1 MTTSFLLPGR
11 NAQGLTLLGFVQT
24 IAAIHRACIE
34 RTVPLLLTLCLVAS
48 GCANRVQDV
57 LQPLA
62 VAPTNTNRVTMLV
75 ATTRKPSQDP
85 GKLYSGDRGTAISLN
100 SVDVSIPPDRNRK
113 IGEVQWPSRMP
124 PKPEREFAVTEV
136 AKVRSEGQALDWYRR
151 NRNSRRQVIIFV
163 HGFNNT
169 YADAVFRFAQIVHDS
184 GTDAA
189 PILFTWPSRG
199 RAFDYLYDK
208 ESANYSR
215 RALEDLI
222 LQAARSPD
230 VQDVTI
236 LAHSMGGW
244 LAAEALRG
252 VAMREK
258 SIPAKVKNVIL
269 ASPDID
275 IDVFRRQFVEMG
287 PKRPHFAILTS
298 TRDKALEF
306 SSWLSGGVD
315 RVGGSDLRPYAPL
328 LEELGVSVIDTTAI
342 ATSDPLGHNA
352 FADTPEIVRLLG
364 RRLAGQSLD
373 GGKASVTNQIG
384 MTAANFAG
392 SAARVAVAAPV
403 AVINPEAREVLKREL
418 LKRELSP
425 GGGQIVDGQISY

>member
-1 MTTSFLLPGR
+1 MTTSLTLPGR
-11 NAQGLTLLGFVQT
+11 IARGLTGLELPQT
-24 IAAIHRACIE
+24 ITAMCRGCME
-34 RTVPLLLTLCLVAS
+34 RTVPVLVALSLVAS
-48 GCANRVQDV
+48 SCANRVQDV

-62 VAPTNTNRVTMLV
+62 VAPTDTSRVTMLV
-75 ATTRKPSQDP
+75 ATTRKPSEDA

-100 SVDVSIPPDRNRK
+100 SVSVSVPPNRNRK

-124 PKPEREFAVTEV
+124 PNPEKEFAVTEV
-136 AKVRSEGQALDWYRR
+136 AKVQSEGQVLNWYRR
-151 NRNSRRQVIIFV
+151 NRNSKHQVIIFV

-199 RAFDYLYDK
+199 RVFDYLYDR

-222 LQAARSPD
+222 LQAAKSPD
-230 VQDVTI
+230 VDDVTI

-275 IDVFRRQFVEMG
+275 IDVFRRQFTEMG
-287 PKRPHFAILTS
+287 PRRPHFAILTS
-298 TRDKALEF
+298 TRDKALEV
-306 SSWLSGGVD
+306 SSWLSGGVN
-315 RVGGSDLRPYAPL
+315 RVGGADLRPYAPV
-328 LEELGVSVIDTTAI
+328 LEELGVSVIDTSTI
-342 ATSDPLGHNA
+342 ATNDPLGHNA
-352 FADTPEIVRLLG
+352 FADSPEIVGLLG
-364 RRLAGQSLD
+364 RRLAGQSLE
-373 GGKASVTNQIG
+373 GGEASVADQIG

-403 AVINPEAREVLKREL
+403 AVISPEAREVLKREIS
-418 LKRELSP
+418 LSN
-425 GGGQIVDGQISY
+425 GRIVDGQISY

>member
-1 MTTSFLLPGR
+1 MTTSLSLPGR
-11 NAQGLTLLGFVQT
+11 IAQGLTSFGFGFGKA
-24 IAAIHRACIE
+24 IAARLGRA
-34 RTVPLLLTLCLVAS
+34 VLVLVALSLVTS

-62 VAPTNTNRVTMLV
+62 VAPAGTSRVTMLV
-75 ATTRKPSQDP
+75 ATTRKPSEDP
-85 GKLYSGDRGTAISLN
+85 GKLFSGDRGTAISLN

-124 PKPEREFAVTEV
+124 PNPQKQFAVTQV
-136 AKVRSEGQALDWYRR
+136 AKVQSEGQAFDWYRK
-151 NRNSRRQVIIFV
+151 NRNTKHQVIIFV

-199 RAFDYLYDK
+199 RVFDYLYDK

-222 LQAARSPD
+222 LQAVKSPD
-230 VQDVTI
+230 VSDVTI

-258 SIPAKVKNVIL
+258 SIPTKVKNVVL

-275 IDVFRRQFVEMG
+275 IDVFRRQFTEMG
-287 PKRPHFAILTS
+287 PKRPHFVILTS
-298 TRDKALEF
+298 TRDKALEM
-306 SSWLSGGVD
+306 SSWLSGGVS

-328 LEELGVSVIDTTAI
+328 LDQLGVSVIDTSAI
-342 ATSDPLGHNA
+342 ATNDPLGHNA
-352 FADTPEIVRLLG
+352 FADSPEIVRLLG
-364 RRLAGQSLD
+364 RRLAGQSLE
-373 GGKASVTNQIG
+373 GGKASVADEIG

-392 SAARVAVAAPV
+392 TAARVAVAAPV
-403 AVINPEAREVLKREL
+403 AVISPEAREI
-418 LKRELSP
+418 LKRELSSN
-425 GGGQIVDGQISY
+425 GGKMVDGQIAY

>member
-1 MTTSFLLPGR
+1 
-11 NAQGLTLLGFVQT
+11 
-24 IAAIHRACIE
+24 
-34 RTVPLLLTLCLVAS
+34 VPALVALSLVAS
-48 GCANRVQDV
+48 GCAGRVQDV
-57 LQPLA
+57 LRPLA
-62 VAPTNTNRVTMLV
+62 VVPTGTSRVTMLV
-75 ATTRKPSQDP
+75 ATTRKPSEDP

-100 SVDVSIPPDRNRK
+100 SVAVSIPPDRNRK

-124 PKPEREFAVTEV
+124 PDPNKEFAVTQV
-136 AKVRSEGQALDWYRR
+136 DKVQSEGQALDWYRR
-151 NRNSRRQVIIFV
+151 NRNFRRQVIIFV

-199 RAFDYLYDK
+199 RVFDYLYDK

-222 LQAARSPD
+222 LQAANSPD
-230 VQDVTI
+230 VDDVTI

-258 SIPAKVKNVIL
+258 SIPSKVKNVIL

-275 IDVFRRQFVEMG
+275 IDVFRRQFTEMG

-298 TRDKALEF
+298 THDRALEV
-306 SSWLSGGVD
+306 SGWLSGGIN
-315 RVGGSDLRPYAPL
+315 RVGGSDLRPYAPVL
-328 LEELGVSVIDTTAI
+328 QELGVSVIDTSAI
-342 ATSDPLGHNA
+342 ATNDALGHNA
-352 FADTPEIVRLLG
+352 FADSPEIVRLLG
-364 RRLAGQSLD
+364 RRLAGQSLE
-373 GGKASVTNQIG
+373 GGKASVADQIG

-392 SAARVAVAAPV
+392 SAVRVAVAAPV
-403 AVINPEAREVLKREL
+403 VVISPEARDVLKRQ
-418 LKRELSP
+418 LSSDD
-425 GGGQIVDGQISY
+425 GKMVDGQISY

>member
-1 MTTSFLLPGR
+1 MAGSLLHPLR
-11 NAQGLTLLGFVQT
+11 AAT
-24 IAAIHRACIE
+24 IGTVRCACKA
-34 RTVPLLLTLCLVAS
+34 VPVLVVLSLVTS
-48 GCANRVQDV
+48 GCANRAQDV
-57 LQPLA
+57 LRPLA
-62 VAPTNTNRVTMLV
+62 VAPTGTTRVTMLV
-75 ATTRKPSQDP
+75 ATTRKPSEDP

-124 PKPEREFAVTEV
+124 PNPQKEFAVTHV
-136 AKVRSEGQALDWYRR
+136 DKVESEGKALDWYRK
-151 NRNSRRQVIIFV
+151 NRNTKHQVIIFV

-199 RAFDYLYDK
+199 RVFDYLYDK

-222 LQAARSPD
+222 LQTTQSPD
-230 VQDVTI
+230 VSDVTI

-258 SIPAKVKNVIL
+258 SIPAKVKNVVL

-275 IDVFRRQFVEMG
+275 IDVFRRQFTEMG

-298 TRDKALEF
+298 TRDKALEV
-306 SSWLSGGVD
+306 SGWLSGGVK
-315 RVGGSDLRPYAPL
+315 RLGGSDLKPYAPL
-328 LEELGVSVIDTTAI
+328 FNELGVSVIDTSAI
-342 ATSDPLGHNA
+342 ATNDPLGHNA
-352 FADTPEIVRLLG
+352 FADSPEVVRLLG
-364 RRLAGQSLD
+364 RRLAGQSLE
-373 GGKASVTNQIG
+373 GGKAGVADQFG
-384 MTAANFAG
+384 MATANFAG
-392 SAARVAVAAPV
+392 SAVRLAVAAPV
-403 AVINPEAREVLKREL
+403 AVISPQAREVLKE
-418 LKRELSP
+418 ELS
-425 GGGQIVDGQISY
+425 GDRAEIRNGQITY

>member
-1 MTTSFLLPGR
+1 MTRSLSLPGR
-11 NAQGLTLLGFVQT
+11 IAQGLTGFGFAKA
-24 IAAIHRACIE
+24 IAARVGRA
-34 RTVPLLLTLCLVAS
+34 VPVLVALSLVTS

-62 VAPTNTNRVTMLV
+62 VAPAGTSRVTMLV
-75 ATTRKPSQDP
+75 ATTRKPSEDP

-100 SVDVSIPPDRNRK
+100 SVDISIPPDRNRK

-124 PKPEREFAVTEV
+124 PNPQKEFAVTQV
-136 AKVRSEGQALDWYRR
+136 AKVQSEGQAFDWYRK
-151 NRNSRRQVIIFV
+151 NRNTKHQVIIFV

-199 RAFDYLYDK
+199 RVFDYLYDK

-222 LQAARSPD
+222 LQAAKSPD
-230 VQDVTI
+230 VSDVTI

-258 SIPAKVKNVIL
+258 SIPAKVKNVVL

-275 IDVFRRQFVEMG
+275 IDVFRRQFTEMG

-298 TRDKALEF
+298 TRDKALEM
-306 SSWLSGGVD
+306 SSWLSGGVS

-328 LEELGVSVIDTTAI
+328 LDELGVSVIDTSAI
-342 ATSDPLGHNA
+342 ATNDPLGHNA
-352 FADTPEIVRLLG
+352 FADSPEIVRLLG
-364 RRLAGQSLD
+364 RRLAGQSLE
-373 GGKASVTNQIG
+373 GGKASVADQIG

-403 AVINPEAREVLKREL
+403 AVISPEAREI
-418 LKRELSP
+418 LKRELSSNE
-425 GGGQIVDGQISY
+425 GKMVDGQIAY